1 MKNAITNLNGWISVM
16 TGLLLQLIIL
26 GVVIGILFDDPFDV
40 IKQIGTTM
48 ELVGK
53 EGLGGLIALVLI
65 ATWYKKS

>member
-16 TGLLLQLIIL
+16 TGLLTQLIIL
-26 GVVIGILFDDPFDV
+26 GAVIGILFDDPFDV
-40 IKQIGTTM
+40 IKGIGTTM
-48 ELVGK
+48 ELIGK